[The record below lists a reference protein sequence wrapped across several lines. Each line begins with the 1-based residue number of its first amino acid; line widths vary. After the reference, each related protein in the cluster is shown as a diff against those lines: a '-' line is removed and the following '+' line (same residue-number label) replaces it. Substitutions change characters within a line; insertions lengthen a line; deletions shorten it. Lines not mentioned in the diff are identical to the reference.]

1 MRNLNNSNSNSNSNS
16 NNRKKKWLRL
26 GAVGLALLLLP
37 RRSSLKADSKLVANA
52 ENEVN
57 NKVANKFTKEDE
69 SALK

>member
-1 MRNLNNSNSNSNSNS
+1 MRNLNSSNS
-16 NNRKKKWLRL
+16 NNRTKKWLRL
-26 GAVGLALLLLP
+26 GAVGLALLLIP
-37 RRSSLKADSKLVANA
+37 RRSSLKADSKLADNA

>member
-1 MRNLNNSNSNSNSNS
+1 MMRNLNSSSNS

-37 RRSSLKADSKLVANA
+37 RRSSLKADSKLAANA
-52 ENEVN
+52 ENKVN

>member
-1 MRNLNNSNSNSNSNS
+1 MRNLNSSNSNSN
-16 NNRKKKWLRL
+16 KKKWLRL
-26 GAVGLALLLLP
+26 GAVGLALLLIP
-37 RRSSLKADSKLVANA
+37 RRSSLKVDSKLAANA